1 MEITSLCLMLSALN
15 IYPNRSQFFWYDS
28 ITLTCA
34 VAGYSCG
41 WTFKRNTSSQTS
53 EPCSSGWGIPH
64 ESSCTIEDAYP
75 ADTGVYWCES
85 EHGERSNTV
94 NITVTGNSK
103 YGVVILQSPAL
114 PVTGGDNV
122 TLLCSYKEENHRKP
136 TSDFPAKFYKGDVFI
151 GTEPAGNMSFLTV
164 SMSDAGFY
172 KCEHPTKGESLQS
185 WLAVRVRD
193 DPPPLLMSVPRLVC
207 TILLIVLY
215 TVMLIVCVNVYRKW
229 AKARAEAK
237 KRASDRPLSEQ

>member
-94 NITVTGNSK
+94 NITVTG
-103 YGVVILQSPAL
+103 
-114 PVTGGDNV
+114 
-122 TLLCSYKEENHRKP
+122 
-136 TSDFPAKFYKGDVFI
+136 
-151 GTEPAGNMSFLTV
+151 
-164 SMSDAGFY
+164 FY

-185 WLAVRVRD
+185 WLAVRAVRD